1 MARIV
6 HIALKVD
13 DLEKATKFY
22 EEVFGIYQLKTGHAR
37 GHTSRHMTEGTIDLA
52 LMTYDNEDEPEAKLA
67 GPGPCIHHFGIEVE
81 DREATMKKIVDNGG
95 EIFSDPEE
103 GALKFRAPDGNM
115 AEVVGVGRYKLR
127 AKSSKAKIVHLAL
140 KVMDLEKATK
150 FYENVFGFRQLGDG
164 YSRGHISRH
173 MTDGNLD
180 LALMHYD
187 SEDEEEAK
195 WAGAGPRI
203 HHFGIEVADQDAL
216 AEDIKS
222 YGGKILSKPG
232 SGALKFRSPDGT
244 LAEITKM
251 GRYETIKA
259 HGAKAVSPD

>member
-1 MARIV
+1 
-6 HIALKVD
+6 
-13 DLEKATKFY
+13 
-22 EEVFGIYQLKTGHAR
+22 
-37 GHTSRHMTEGTIDLA
+37 
-52 LMTYDNEDEPEAKLA
+52 
-67 GPGPCIHHFGIEVE
+67 
-81 DREATMKKIVDNGG
+81 MKKIVENGG
-95 EIFSDPEE
+95 EVFSDPEE
-103 GALKFRAPDGNM
+103 GALKFRTPDGNM

-127 AKSSKAKIVHLAL
+127 ERSPKAKIVHLAL

-164 YSRGHISRH
+164 HSRGHISRH
-173 MTDGNLD
+173 MTDGNID
-180 LALMHYD
+180 LALMRYD

-203 HHFGIEVADQDAL
+203 HHFGIEVDNQDAF
-216 AEDIKS
+216 ADKIKD

-251 GRYETIKA
+251 GRYESIKSK
-259 HGAKAVSPD
+259 GTNSVSRD